1 MFQKQLLFAC
11 LIFLV
16 GVSCKKKSEDTPL
29 ALVSERLEI
38 SPKAFSILKDQ
49 TKQFDLRYFNNVGL
63 EAALPTGITWTSSNL
78 LAATVTKTGLVTG
91 LGNGQAQ
98 IIATYKDA
106 FASALITVVS
116 DENQLAILEINSGA
130 SIELRLNETD
140 TLKASGKTINGS
152 LFTSALNISW
162 RSATPSIVEVDQN
175 GRVTAKAYGTSSV
188 WASASD
194 IESAPLM
201 VQVIRTGTYTGQG
214 SRGTAKLKIENNTL
228 KLQTSADFVAS
239 SSPPDLRMY
248 LSQNSNNVNDG
259 LELVSL
265 NQRSG
270 AQSWN
275 VPAGVSITQYR
286 YAVIWCKQV
295 SAFYGS
301 ADLGN

>member
-29 ALVSERLEI
+29 AVVSERLEI
-38 SPKAFSILKDQ
+38 SPKASSILKNQ
-49 TKQFDLRYFNNVGL
+49 TQKFDLKYFNNVGL
-63 EAALPTGITWTSSNL
+63 ESTLPSNITWTSNNPAVAS
-78 LAATVTKTGLVTG
+78 VTKSGLVTG

-98 IIATYKDA
+98 ITATYKDA
-106 FASALITVVS
+106 FASALVTVVS
-116 DENQLAILEINSGA
+116 DENQLASLEINPA
-130 SIELRLNETD
+130 TSIELTLNEMG
-140 TLKASGKTINGS
+140 TLMALGKTINGNM
-152 LFTSALNISW
+152 FTNNLIVSW
-162 RSATPSIVEVDQN
+162 RSATPSIVEVDQT
-175 GRVTAKAYGTSSV
+175 GKVTAKTYGTSLV

-194 IESAPLM
+194 IESAPVM
-201 VQVIRTGTYTGQG
+201 VQVIRAGAYSGQG
-214 SRGTAKLKIENNTL
+214 SRGIAKLKIENNIL

-248 LSQNSNNVNDG
+248 LSKNSNNVNGG
-259 LELVSL
+259 LELVTL

-275 VPAGVSITQYR
+275 VPEGVSISQYR
-286 YAVIWCKQV
+286 YAVIWCKQF

>member
-11 LIFLV
+11 LIFIV

-29 ALVSERLEI
+29 AKVSERLEI

-49 TKQFDLRYFNNVGL
+49 TQQFDLKYFNNVGL
-63 EAALPTGITWTSSNL
+63 ESTLPSNITWTSNNPAVAS
-78 LAATVTKTGLVTG
+78 VTKSGLVTG

-98 IIATYKDA
+98 ITATYKDA
-106 FASALITVVS
+106 FASALVTVVS
-116 DENQLAILEINSGA
+116 DENQLASLEINPA
-130 SIELRLNETD
+130 TSIELTLNEMG
-140 TLKASGKTINGS
+140 TLMALGKTINGNM
-152 LFTSALNISW
+152 FTNNLIVSW
-162 RSATPSIVEVDQN
+162 RSATPSIVEVDQT
-175 GRVTAKAYGTSSV
+175 GKVTAKTYGTSLV

-194 IESAPLM
+194 IESAPVM
-201 VQVIRTGTYTGQG
+201 VQVIRAGAYSGQG
-214 SRGTAKLKIENNTL
+214 SRGIAKLKIENNIL

-248 LSQNSNNVNDG
+248 LSKNSNNVNGG
-259 LELVSL
+259 LELVTL

-275 VPAGVSITQYR
+275 VPEGVSISQYR
-286 YAVIWCKQV
+286 YAVIWCKQF